1 VSTHVRQVNGQPVTV
16 IAINGRPPIPDR
28 RYDWSAVTDDYEP
41 GHPVGHGET
50 EEAAIADLVEQL
62 EDANG

>member
-50 EEAAIADLVEQL
+50 EEAAIRSLIEKL
-62 EDANG
+62 EDA

>member
-50 EEAAIADLVEQL
+50 EEAAIRDLIEKL
-62 EDANG
+62 EDA